1 LTDSWTKELLCPDSY
16 YYVFALLLAV
26 IGIYGVVSYAV
37 VRRRREMGV
46 RLALGATPVKLRRRL
61 LRQGLF
67 AVAAGSICGIV
78 GAMLTGRFLASFVEG
93 TKYADPL
100 HDALRNSI
108 SWTSCVPNRTQRLR
122 QCSKR
127 RSSDSYPGRFPA
139 VWHKGVGKLRIS
151 EAFT

>member
-1 LTDSWTKELLCPDSY
+1 MERGPVAVTDLSIATRLLKDSWTKELLCPDSY

-93 TKYADPL
+93 TKYADPATL
-100 HDALRNSI
+100 ILSILFIALIASASI
-108 SWTSCVPNRTQRLR
+108 WAATRRIAQLDILDILRT
-122 QCSKR
+122 
-127 RSSDSYPGRFPA
+127 
-139 VWHKGVGKLRIS
+139 
-151 EAFT
+151 E